1 MAEFKTTLSP
11 EALAPILA
19 ALDDA
24 EENYA
29 AEHPGPQVGRR
40 PVHVLYGGAD
50 RFQAET
56 ASKMGALAVKAF
68 DERLPD
74 AAGLARVTGM
84 PAALAA
90 AVRPRVAEKLA
101 REAVEDFRIDFE
113 DGYGPRPD
121 AEEDAHAVGAAL
133 ETATAMSRGVLPPFI
148 GIRVKPLTRADMAR
162 SSRTLDLYLTALLKA
177 ARGRLPAN
185 FVVTLPKVAFPEQV
199 LALSDLLERIERAHV
214 LRNGS
219 VGVELLIET
228 PTALVSPDGAV
239 APRLLVEAAR
249 GRCVGLHLGP
259 YDMTASVGVDVGGQT
274 LDHPA
279 CAFALR
285 LAAAAVSGTGVEL
298 SDGPVSTLPLGA
310 DVAAIDA
317 ALGLHYRQ
325 VRRALNEGVHRGWDL
340 HPAQLG
346 TRYAAV
352 YAHYLEALPAARE
365 RLTRFIEGREKAVAA
380 GTVFDDA
387 ATVRGL
393 TNFFQQGLACG
404 ALKPADAPVGAV
416 TAA

>member
-1 MAEFKTTLSP
+1 MAEYKTTLSP

-29 AEHPGPQVGRR
+29 SEHPGPQGGRR

-56 ASKMGALAVKAF
+56 ASKMGTLAVKAF

-74 AAGLARVTGM
+74 ALALARVTGM
-84 PAALAA
+84 SSALAA

-121 AEEDAHAVGAAL
+121 AEEDAHAVGTAL

-162 SSRTLDLYLTALLKA
+162 SSRTLDLFLTALLKA
-177 ARGRLPAN
+177 TRGRLPAN

-219 VGVELLIET
+219 VSVELLIET

-298 SDGPVSTLPLGA
+298 SDGPVSTLPLGT
-310 DVAAIDA
+310 DTAAIEA

-365 RLTRFIEGREKAVAA
+365 RLTRFVEGRAKAVAA

-404 ALKPADAPVGAV
+404 ALKPEDAPATVAV
-416 TAA
+416 

>member
-1 MAEFKTTLSP
+1 MPSPKTTLSP

-24 EENYA
+24 EEAFA
-29 AEHPGPQVGRR
+29 AEHPGAAGGRR

-50 RFQAET
+50 RFRAET
-56 ASKMGALAVKAF
+56 AAKMGKLAGEAF
-68 DERLPD
+68 ARLLPD
-74 AAGLARVTGM
+74 AAALARVLGM
-84 PAALAA
+84 APALAE

-113 DGYGPRPD
+113 DGYGPRAD

-133 ETATAMSRGVLPPFI
+133 ETATGLARRSLPPFL
-148 GIRVKPLTRADMAR
+148 GIRVKPLDRASMAR
-162 SSRTLDLYLTALLKA
+162 SARTLDLYLTALLEETH
-177 ARGRLPAN
+177 GRLPSG
-185 FVVTLPKVAFPEQV
+185 FVLTLPKVAFPQQV

-214 LRNGS
+214 LRSGS
-219 VGVELLIET
+219 IGVELLVET

-239 APRLLVEAAR
+239 APRMLVEAAR

-259 YDMTASVGVDVGGQT
+259 YDMTASVGVDAGGQS

-298 SDGPVSTLPLGA
+298 SDGPVSTLPLGE
-310 DVAAIDA
+310 DRPAAEA
-317 ALGLHYRQ
+317 ALALHYRQ
-325 VRRALNEGVHRGWDL
+325 VRRALAEGVHRGWDL

-352 YAHYLEALPAARE
+352 YAHYLENLPAARE
-365 RLTRFIEGREKAVAA
+365 RYARFAEGQAKAVAA

-393 TNFFQQGLACG
+393 TNFFRQGRACG
-404 ALKPADAPVGAV
+404 ALRADDVPPGAV
-416 TAA
+416 

>member
-1 MAEFKTTLSP
+1 
-11 EALAPILA
+11 
-19 ALDDA
+19 
-24 EENYA
+24 
-29 AEHPGPQVGRR
+29 
-40 PVHVLYGGAD
+40 
-50 RFQAET
+50 
-56 ASKMGALAVKAF
+56 
-68 DERLPD
+68 
-74 AAGLARVTGM
+74 
-84 PAALAA
+84 
-90 AVRPRVAEKLA
+90 
-101 REAVEDFRIDFE
+101 IDFE

-133 ETATAMSRGVLPPFI
+133 ETATGLSRGSLPPFL
-148 GIRVKPLTRADMAR
+148 GLRVKPLDRANMAR
-162 SSRTLDLYLTALLKA
+162 SSRTLDLYLTTLLLES
-177 ARGRLPAN
+177 RGRLPAG

-214 LRNGS
+214 LRSGS
-219 VGVELLIET
+219 VCVELLLET

-239 APRLLVEAAR
+239 SPRLLVEASR

-298 SDGPVSTLPLGA
+298 SDGPVATLPLGD
-310 DVAAIDA
+310 DVAAVEE
-317 ALGLHYRQ
+317 ALGRHYRQ
-325 VRRALNEGVHRGWDL
+325 VRRALTEGIHRGWDL
-340 HPAQLG
+340 HPSQLG

-365 RLTRFIEGREKAVAA
+365 RLTRFVDGRAKAVAA

-393 TNFFQQGLACG
+393 TNFFRQGQACG
-404 ALKPADAPVGAV
+404 ALKPGDAPATIVV
-416 TAA
+416 

>member
-1 MAEFKTTLSP
+1 MIPKTTLSP

-29 AEHPGPQVGRR
+29 SEHPGPQGGRR

-56 ASKMGALAVKAF
+56 AAKMGTLAVKAF

-74 AAGLARVTGM
+74 GAALARVTGM

-133 ETATAMSRGVLPPFI
+133 ETATAMSRGALPPFI
-148 GIRVKPLTRADMAR
+148 GIRVKPLCRADMAR
-162 SSRTLDLYLTALLKA
+162 SSRTLDLYLTALLNA
-177 ARGRLPAN
+177 TRGRMPAN

-219 VGVELLIET
+219 VGVELVIET

-259 YDMTASVGVDVGGQT
+259 YDMTASVGVDAGGQT

-298 SDGPVSTLPLGA
+298 SDGPVSTLPLGK
-310 DVAAIDA
+310 DVAAVEA

-365 RLTRFIEGREKAVAA
+365 RLTRFVEGKAKAVAA

-387 ATVRGL
+387 ATARGL
-393 TNFFQQGLACG
+393 TNFFQQGQACG
-404 ALKPADAPVGAV
+404 ALKPEDAPAGL
-416 TAA
+416 

>member
-1 MAEFKTTLSP
+1 MANPRTTLTP

-24 EENYA
+24 EEA
-29 AEHPGPQVGRR
+29 FVAGTPGPTGSRR

-50 RFQAET
+50 RFTAET
-56 ASKMGALAVKAF
+56 AAKMGALALKAF
-68 DERLPD
+68 DARLPD
-74 AAGLARVTGM
+74 AAALARVTGM
-84 PAALAA
+84 PATLAA

-121 AEEDAHAVGAAL
+121 AEEDAHAVGTAL
-133 ETATAMSRGVLPPFI
+133 ETATGLARSSLPPFL
-148 GIRVKPLTRADMAR
+148 GIRVKPLDRAQMAR
-162 SSRTLDLYLTALLKA
+162 SSRTLDLYLTALLRET
-177 ARGRLPAN
+177 RGRLPAG

-214 LRNGS
+214 LRSGS
-219 VGVELLIET
+219 VAVELLIET
-228 PTALVSPDGAV
+228 PTALVSTDGAV
-239 APRLLVEAAR
+239 SPRLLVEAAR

-259 YDMTASVGVDVGGQT
+259 YDMTASMGVDVGGQT

-298 SDGPVSTLPLGA
+298 SDGPVATLPLGD
-310 DVAAIDA
+310 DVAAVDG
-317 ALGLHYRQ
+317 ALALHYRQ
-325 VRRALNEGVHRGWDL
+325 VRRALTDGIHRGWDL

-365 RLTRFIEGREKAVAA
+365 RLTRFTDGRAQAVAA

-393 TNFFQQGLACG
+393 TNFFKQGLACG
-404 ALKPADAPVGAV
+404 ALKQEDAPALSL
-416 TAA
+416 TP

>member
-1 MAEFKTTLSP
+1 MAIPKTTLTP

-24 EENYA
+24 EESFA
-29 AEHPGPQVGRR
+29 AEHPGAASGRR
-40 PVHVLYGGAD
+40 PVHVLYGGAN

-56 ASKMGALAVKAF
+56 AAKMGALAAKAF

-74 AAGLARVTGM
+74 AAALARVTGM
-84 PAALAA
+84 PEALAA

-121 AEEDAHAVGAAL
+121 AEEDAHAVGAAH
-133 ETATAMSRGVLPPFI
+133 ETATAMSRGSLPPFL
-148 GIRVKPLTRADMAR
+148 GIRVKPLDRAQMMR
-162 SSRTLDLYLTALLKA
+162 SARTLDLYLTALLHA
-177 ARGRLPAN
+177 TRTRLPAG

-214 LRNGS
+214 LRSGAI
-219 VGVELLIET
+219 GIELLVET

-239 APRLLVEAAR
+239 SPRLFIEAAR

-298 SDGPVSTLPLGA
+298 SDGPVAQLPLGA
-310 DVAAIDA
+310 DAAA
-317 ALGLHYRQ
+317 AERALALHYRQ
-325 VRRALNEGVHRGWDL
+325 VRRALNDGVHRGWDL

-352 YAHYLEALPAARE
+352 YAHYLEALPSARE
-365 RLTRFIEGREKAVAA
+365 RLTRFTEGRAQAVAA

-393 TNFFQQGLACG
+393 TNFFRQGLACG
-404 ALKPADAPVGAV
+404 ALRPEDVPPSSL
-416 TAA
+416 